1 MRTILRRSVGMARVV
16 LHLTRGA
23 ATVLLVF
30 PLVGPARRRRIVQRW
45 SEGVLQIFG
54 LSLQVAGQPPQ
65 SPAGGPVMLVGNH
78 ISWVDIYAYLSVA
91 DVRFVAKSEVKSW
104 PLIGWFAGCLGTI
117 FVERDRPRD
126 AVRVGQEIRTAL
138 DAGQTVCVFPE
149 GTTTDGSVVLPF
161 SSVLVSAAVD
171 KAIPLQPVSI
181 AYRQPSGE
189 PCFRAAFTG
198 DATLVASIWELAGGG
213 RSMVELRFLEP
224 LDASQTDRRALTRR
238 AEDLVRQSL
247 GQEARLPAT
256 NMIVADTDF
265 DSTASSTPVAATPTP
280 LQA

>member
-1 MRTILRRSVGMARVV
+1 MRTVLRRSVGMARVV

-54 LSLQVAGQPPQ
+54 LSLRVDGQPPPLQ
-65 SPAGGPVMLVGNH
+65 AGSPVMLVGNH

-104 PLIGWFAGCLGTI
+104 PLIGWFASCLGTI

-126 AVRVGQEIRTAL
+126 AVRVGGEIRSAL
-138 DAGQTVCVFPE
+138 DAGQTICVFPE

-161 SSVLVSAAVD
+161 SSVLVSAAID
-171 KAIPLQPVSI
+171 KAIPVQPVSI
-181 AYRQPSGE
+181 AYRRPNGE

-213 RSMVELRFLEP
+213 KSLVELRFLDP
-224 LDASQTDRRALTRR
+224 LDARGSDRRALTRL

-247 GQEARLPAT
+247 GHEARLSPPRAIIADRDGDPKPSSAPPA
-256 NMIVADTDF
+256 A
-265 DSTASSTPVAATPTP
+265 AATP
-280 LQA
+280 LRA